1 MSQSQF
7 KPKQS
12 TESQHKKRHRTVIG
26 VVKNKEKNCHDTF
39 FHYLLPVYIYTLKF
53 DGNKK

>member
-12 TESQHKKRHRTVIG
+12 PESQHKKRHRTVIG